1 MITILLRGLE
11 KAPNDHGVIMW
22 KTNLRRAVLERLG
35 GLEMEECYS
44 VATLLDPRYF
54 IYYIEQVS
62 KRDCGINLFHVILFN

>member
-35 GLEMEECYS
+35 GLEMELCYS
-44 VATLLDPRYF
+44 VATLLDPRYL

-62 KRDCGINLFHVILFN
+62 KGDCGINLFQVILFN